1 MPLQLLAG
9 SADGYT
15 SAIDMYSFSIMMCE
29 IVMTYMKHISVAG
42 ETYKADN
49 DHARLLADTSA
60 RLAIMCPSLGVV
72 LAACGDRDP
81 SRRMTALSAL
91 SILKDAA
98 VVLNPPPVVPV
109 DQVRTSALG
118 KGVVCVAL
126 FG

>member
-1 MPLQLLAG
+1 
-9 SADGYT
+9 
-15 SAIDMYSFSIMMCE
+15 MYSFSIMMCE

-81 SRRMTALSAL
+81 SRRMTAQSAL

-98 VVLNPPPVVPV
+98 VALTPPPIVPV
-109 DQVRTSALG
+109 DAVREMGACICG
-118 KGVVCVAL
+118 CVCLVAL
-126 FG
+126 CSAHMRFPWRE